1 LQLSLTAMPI
11 QTLLTASSR
20 RRATAL
26 LTSISLSALIVACG
40 GGGGTDTGAPTVQ
53 PSATALYFTDDFSA
67 AYDAVWVSISRVTA
81 VNAAGTETQLLA
93 YAPSLRLN
101 LPQLRDAGNWAANA
115 QIPTDTV
122 AIRVYVEP
130 KAQLQKLDGSVLDV
144 TLSTPAGYL
153 SFKLEGWERSSGVL
167 ALDFDLPRFTLQGT
181 TLVAATRIAGGDEL
195 SRWNHREA
203 EIKGTVTAVS
213 ATSLTVDT
221 GLLGTR
227 VFVLDSN
234 TSFVSLASASWQ
246 PAVGDSVEV
255 HASVSGQGADVQFT
269 ARVVKQRSGSDAAG
283 TRAEVKGKVD
293 AVQGSVVTLTV
304 DTSRNGGPV
313 GTLSIDLANAVF
325 KRGSLTAVQP
335 GVRLEIYLVLQ
346 GQTWVAKAVE
356 VEGAAPPK
364 SAADK
369 PRKEYAELKGQV
381 VSLSGSTLVLH
392 PLNTSHFS
400 AGLPAGD
407 VTVDLSKAYFKKS
420 SLSCLS
426 AGTPVALKG
435 YVDAAGV
442 FQVVAVEA
450 EGACAAA
457 VPVAGLKPPAA
468 SSDPSVL
475 NGKTVEA
482 KGSVSA
488 LRSGEFDLTLYRVT
502 GLNKAP
508 ATVVVRYGSDTVFKD
523 LSAAALAA
531 GQFLEVKGVWQDGV
545 ITAAKIERD

>member
-1 LQLSLTAMPI
+1 MPLH
-11 QTLLTASSR
+11 TLLTASPR
-20 RRATAL
+20 RRAAAL
-26 LTSISLSALIVACG
+26 LTSLSLSALIVACG
-40 GGGGTDTGAPTVQ
+40 GGGGGADPGTPTVQ
-53 PSATALYFTDDFSA
+53 PSATALYFTDDFST

-93 YAPSLRLN
+93 YTPSLRLN
-101 LPQLRDAGNWAANA
+101 LPQLRDAGNWAAKA
-115 QIPTDTV
+115 QIPADTV
-122 AIRVYVEP
+122 AIRVYVDAT
-130 KAQLQKLDGSVLDV
+130 AQLQKLDGSLLDV

-153 SFKLEGWERSSGVL
+153 SFKLEGWDRASGVL

-181 TLVAATRIAGGDEL
+181 TLVAATRIANGDDL

-213 ATSLTVDT
+213 ATSPTVDA
-221 GLLGTR
+221 GLFGTR
-227 VFVLDSN
+227 VFVLDAN

-269 ARVVKQRSGSDAAG
+269 ARVVKQRSASDAVG

-293 AVQGSVVTLTV
+293 AVQGGVVTLTV

-313 GTLSIDLANAVF
+313 GTLSIDLASAVF
-325 KRGSLTAVQP
+325 KRGSLAAVQP
-335 GVRLEIYLVLQ
+335 GVRLELYLVLQ

-356 VEGAAPPK
+356 VEGAAPAK
-364 SAADK
+364 AADK
-369 PRKEYAELKGQV
+369 VRKDYAELKGQV

-392 PLNTSHFS
+392 PLNSSRFS

-407 VTVDLSKAYFKKS
+407 VTVDLSKAYFEKS

-457 VPVAGLKPPAA
+457 VPVAGLKPAA
-468 SSDPSVL
+468 GGSDPSAL
-475 NGKTVEA
+475 NGKSVEA

-488 LRSGEFDLTLYRVT
+488 LRSGEFELSLYRVS
-502 GLNKAP
+502 GLAKAP
-508 ATVVVRYGSDTVFKD
+508 ATAVVRYGSDTVFKD
-523 LSAAALAA
+523 LSVATLAT
-531 GQFLEVKGVWQDGV
+531 GQFVEVKGVWQDGV